1 MARSPGRVATLV
13 AVPAAVLAGVLV
25 FWLLGGFPAMSRSR
39 SGSGSGSP
47 PGSPAPSPAAQA
59 SGPVSVSPP
68 ALDERAAT
76 VCRALVAKLP
86 DALADRARRPVTA
99 GAEQAAA
106 YGDPPIVL
114 SCGGPQPQVPQDA
127 QLFGLSGVCWF
138 AEEKSGGQTW
148 STVYREVPVN
158 VTVPKAYGQ
167 PGQWVVD
174 FSAPIVD
181 AVPLV
186 QGASADATQ
195 VCTPPSPR

>member
-13 AVPAAVLAGVLV
+13 AVPIAVLAGVLV
-25 FWLLGGFPAMSRSR
+25 FWLMGGFPAV
-39 SGSGSGSP
+39 SGSLSGSP
-47 PGSPAPSPAAQA
+47 STSPAAQP
-59 SGPVSVSPP
+59 SGTVSVRPP
-68 ALDERAAT
+68 TLDEHAVT

-86 DALADRARRPVTA
+86 AMLGNRLRRPVSA

-127 QLFGLSGVCWF
+127 QLLGLSGVCWF
-138 AEEKSGGQTW
+138 AEDQAGGQTW

-158 VTVPKAYGQ
+158 VTVPKAYDQ

-181 AVPLV
+181 AVPLTAGV
-186 QGASADATQ
+186 SADASQ

>member
-13 AVPAAVLAGVLV
+13 AVPIAVLTGALV
-25 FWLLGGFPAMSRSR
+25 FWLMGGFPAMS
-39 SGSGSGSP
+39 GSQSASQ
-47 PGSPAPSPAAQA
+47 PGSSAPSPAAQA

-68 ALDERAAT
+68 ALDEHAAT

-86 DALADRARRPVTA
+86 TTLGDRLRRPVSA
-99 GAEQAAA
+99 GSEQAAA

-114 SCGGPQPQVPQDA
+114 SCGGPQPKVPQDA
-127 QLFGLSGVCWF
+127 QLLGLSGVCWF
-138 AEEKSGGQTW
+138 AEDQAAGQTW

-158 VTVPKAYGQ
+158 VTVPKAYEQ

-181 AVPLV
+181 AVPL
-186 QGASADATQ
+186 GAGVSADASQ
-195 VCTPPSPR
+195 VCAPPSPR

>member
-13 AVPAAVLAGVLV
+13 AVPIAVLTGVLV
-25 FWLLGGFPAMSRSR
+25 FWLMGGFPAMSGSK
-39 SGSGSGSP
+39 SGSQS
-47 PGSPAPSPAAQA
+47 GSPAPSPAAQA
-59 SGPVSVSPP
+59 SGPVSVGPP
-68 ALDERAAT
+68 ALDEHAAT

-86 DALADRARRPVTA
+86 ATLGDRVRRPVSA
-99 GAEQAAA
+99 GSEQAAA

-127 QLFGLSGVCWF
+127 QLLGLSGVCWF
-138 AEEKSGGQTW
+138 AEDQAGGQTW

-158 VTVPKAYGQ
+158 VTVPEAYGQ

-181 AVPLV
+181 AVPLAAGV
-186 QGASADATQ
+186 SADASQ

>member
-1 MARSPGRVATLV
+1 MTRSPGRVATLV
-13 AVPAAVLAGVLV
+13 AVPVAVVAGVLV
-25 FWLLGGFPAMSRSR
+25 FWLMGGFPAS
-39 SGSGSGSP
+39 SGSQSGSP
-47 PGSPAPSPAAQA
+47 PTTPAAQA
-59 SGPVSVSPP
+59 SGTVSVSPP
-68 ALDERAAT
+68 ALDEHAAT

-86 DALADRARRPVTA
+86 ATLGDRLRRPVSA
-99 GAEQAAA
+99 GPEQAAA

-127 QLFGLSGVCWF
+127 QLLGLSGVCWF
-138 AEEKSGGQTW
+138 AEDHAGGQTW

-186 QGASADATQ
+186 AGVSADATQ
-195 VCTPPSPR
+195 VCAPPSPR

>member
-13 AVPAAVLAGVLV
+13 ALPAAVLTGVLV
-25 FWLLGGFPAMSRSR
+25 FWLLGGFPSTA
-39 SGSGSGSP
+39 SP
-47 PGSPAPSPAAQA
+47 EKSPAPQA
-59 SGPVSVSPP
+59 TGAVIFSAPT
-68 ALDERAAT
+68 LDEHAAT
-76 VCRALVAKLP
+76 VCRALVSKLP
-86 DALADRARRPVTA
+86 ASVRDRARRPVSA
-99 GAEQAAA
+99 GAEQGAA

-114 SCGGPQPQVPQDA
+114 SCGGAQPRVPQDA

-138 AEEKSGGQTW
+138 AEEHTGGQTW

-158 VTVPKAYGQ
+158 VSVPKAYDQ

-181 AVPLV
+181 AVPLAAGV
-186 QGASADATQ
+186 SADATQ

>member
-13 AVPAAVLAGVLV
+13 AVPAAVLTGVLV
-25 FWLLGGFPAMSRSR
+25 FWLLGGFPAK
-39 SGSGSGSP
+39 SGSP
-47 PGSPAPSPAAQA
+47 SGSSSGSPAAPPAAQA
-59 SGPVSVSPP
+59 SGTVSVSAP
-68 ALDERAAT
+68 ALDAQTAT
-76 VCRALVAKLP
+76 ICRALVSKLP
-86 DALADRARRPVTA
+86 DTLGDRARRPVST

-138 AEEKSGGQTW
+138 AEEQSGGQTW
-148 STVYREVPVN
+148 STVYRQVPVN

-167 PGQWVVD
+167 PGQVVVG

-186 QGASADATQ
+186 PGVSADASQ